1 MYTDN
6 YVIKSLEL
14 HLFFARIMKEHA
26 LFLKAGFTPAGTDF
40 SDKAE
45 YYKKQFE
52 KVLSCAV
59 NLSDGI
65 VSQSIIESGEIVTE
79 FTSRAEEQ
87 TQAFTC
93 IHINRSITEKE
104 LKISYVLE
112 DEKYLYKIEMED

>member
-26 LFLKAGFTPAGTDF
+26 LFLKAGFTPADPTF

-45 YYKKQFE
+45 YYKQQFE
-52 KVLSCAV
+52 EALSCAV

-65 VSQSIIESGEIVTE
+65 ISRSVIDSGEIVTE
-79 FTSRAEEQ
+79 FTSLAEEQ
-87 TQAFTC
+87 TEALPV
-93 IHINRSITEKE
+93 SVSTEQ
-104 LKISYVLE
+104 
-112 DEKYLYKIEMED
+112 

>member
-79 FTSRAEEQ
+79 FTSRADPSLYLHSYQQINNRKRIKTQ
-87 TQAFTC
+87 TRLSSQY
-93 IHINRSITEKE
+93 R
-104 LKISYVLE
+104 
-112 DEKYLYKIEMED
+112 